1 MRRVISHCNLSS
13 DSMNTVLTNSHGAV
27 YEITLNRPQSLNA
40 LNDEMMHDLSS
51 ALDAVANDPAV
62 RCVLLKGAGP
72 SFMAGGDVK
81 MFHQELG
88 RSGAQLRERFQE
100 FVGAL
105 HPLIEKLA
113 NLRVPLVA
121 AVQGAIAG
129 FGVSLTMLCDFVIA
143 AEDSYFTLAYIHL
156 GTTPDGSSTWF
167 LPRLVGLRRAKEIA
181 MLGERIPAAE
191 AVPLGLAYKVVPR
204 DTLESEAASFAARL
218 AAGPTRA
225 YANTKALL
233 HASFGRTLVEQ
244 MDAEVASFAECASN
258 PDFAEGVKAF
268 VERRKATFSGR

>member
-1 MRRVISHCNLSS
+1 
-13 DSMNTVLTNSHGAV
+13 MNTVLTNSHGAV

-81 MFHQELG
+81 MFRQELG
-88 RSGAQLRERFQE
+88 RSATQLRERFQE

-143 AEDSYFTLAYIHL
+143 ADDSYFTLAYIHL

-191 AVPLGLAYKVVPR
+191 AVRLGLAYKVVPR

>member
-1 MRRVISHCNLSS
+1 
-13 DSMNTVLTNSHGAV
+13 MNTILTSSQGAV
-27 YEITLNRPQSLNA
+27 YEIVLNRPQSLNA
-40 LNDEMMHDLSS
+40 LNDEMMGEFSSTLEAVTHDPS
-51 ALDAVANDPAV
+51 V
-62 RCVLLKGAGP
+62 RCILLKGAGA

-81 MFHQELG
+81 MFHGELSKSPG
-88 RSGAQLRERFQE
+88 ELHERFLQ

-113 NLRVPLVA
+113 SLRVPLVA

-143 AEDSYFTLAYIHL
+143 SDDSYFTLAYIHL

-181 MLGERIPAAE
+181 LLGERIPAAE
-191 AVPLGLAYKVVPR
+191 AVQLGLAYKVVPR
-204 DTLESEAASFAARL
+204 ASLDSEAANFAARL

-225 YANTKALL
+225 YGNTKALL
-233 HASFGRTLVEQ
+233 HASFNRGLREQ
-244 MDAEVASFAECASN
+244 MDAEVTSFAECASN

-268 VERRKATFSGR
+268 VERRKAAFKGA

>member
-1 MRRVISHCNLSS
+1 
-13 DSMNTVLTNSHGAV
+13 MNTVLTRSQGAV

-40 LNDEMMHDLSS
+40 LNDEMMQDFS
-51 ALDAVANDPAV
+51 AALETVANDRGI
-62 RCVLLKGAGP
+62 RCVLIKGAGP

-81 MFHQELG
+81 MFHKELG
-88 RSGAQLRERFQE
+88 KSSAELHVRFQE

-105 HPLIEKLA
+105 HPIIERLV
-113 NLRVPLVA
+113 NLHVPVVA
-121 AVQGAIAG
+121 AVQGAVAG

-143 AEDSYFTLAYIHL
+143 ADDSYFTLAYIHL

-191 AVPLGLAYKVVPR
+191 AARLGLAYKVVPR
-204 DTLESEAASFAARL
+204 DSLESEAATFAARL

-225 YANTKALL
+225 YGNTKKLL
-233 HASFGRTLVEQ
+233 QASFNHTLGEQ
-244 MDAEVASFAECASN
+244 MDLEVASFAECASN

-268 VERRKATFSGR
+268 VERRKPQFKGE

>member
-1 MRRVISHCNLSS
+1 
-13 DSMNTVLTNSHGAV
+13 MNTILTSSQGAV
-27 YEITLNRPQSLNA
+27 FEITLNRPQSLNA
-40 LNDEMMHDLSS
+40 LNDEMMQEFSS
-51 ALDAVANDPAV
+51 TLEKVARDSSI
-62 RCVLLKGAGP
+62 RCLVLKGAGA

-88 RSGAQLRERFQE
+88 KSSSQLHERFQQ

-113 NLRVPLVA
+113 NLRVPVVA
-121 AVQGAIAG
+121 AVQGAVAG
-129 FGVSLTMLCDFVIA
+129 FGVSLSMLCDFVIA
-143 AEDSYFTLAYIHL
+143 ADDSYFTLAYIHL

-181 MLGERIPAAE
+181 LLGERIPAAE
-191 AVPLGLAYKVVPR
+191 AQRLGLAYKVVPR
-204 DTLESEAASFAARL
+204 GALESETASFAARL

-225 YANTKALL
+225 YGNTKLL
-233 HASFGRTLVEQ
+233 LQSSFNHSLHEQ
-244 MDAEVASFAECASN
+244 MDFEVSSFAECASN

-268 VERRKATFSGR
+268 VERRKPQFKGE

>member
-1 MRRVISHCNLSS
+1 
-13 DSMNTVLTNSHGAV
+13 MNTVLTNFRGAV
-27 YEITLNRPQSLNA
+27 YEITFNRPQSLNA
-40 LNDEMMHDLSS
+40 LNDEMMRELSS
-51 ALDAVANDPAV
+51 ALDAAINDSSI

-88 RSGAQLRERFQE
+88 RSPAQLRERFQE

-121 AVQGAIAG
+121 AVQGAVAG

-143 AEDSYFTLAYIHL
+143 ADDSYFTLAYIHL

-181 MLGERIPAAE
+181 MLGERIPAAD
-191 AVPLGLAYKVVPR
+191 AVRLGLAYKVVPR
-204 DTLESEAASFAARL
+204 DSLESEATNFAARL

-233 HASFGRTLVEQ
+233 QASFGRSLVEQ

-268 VERRKATFSGR
+268 VERRKATFSGS

>member
-1 MRRVISHCNLSS
+1 
-13 DSMNTVLTNSHGAV
+13 MNTVLTRSQGAV
-27 YEITLNRPQSLNA
+27 FEITLNRPQSLNA
-40 LNDEMMHDLSS
+40 LNDEMMQDLSTT
-51 ALDAVANDPAV
+51 LDRAATDASV
-62 RCVLLKGAGP
+62 RCILLKGAGP

-81 MFHQELG
+81 MFHRELEKSPAELHG
-88 RSGAQLRERFQE
+88 RFQE

-113 NLRVPLVA
+113 NFRFPVVA
-121 AVQGAIAG
+121 AVQGAVAG
-129 FGVSLTMLCDFVIA
+129 FGVSLTMLCDFVVVA
-143 AEDSYFTLAYIHL
+143 DDAYFTLAYIHL

-181 MLGERIPAAE
+181 MLGDRIPAAE
-191 AVPLGLAYKVVPR
+191 AVRLGLAYRSVPAAS
-204 DTLESEAASFAARL
+204 LETEAANLAARL

-225 YANTKALL
+225 YGNTKALL
-233 HASFGRTLVEQ
+233 HASFNRGLREQ

>member
-1 MRRVISHCNLSS
+1 
-13 DSMNTVLTNSHGAV
+13 MNTILTSSQGAV
-27 YEITLNRPQSLNA
+27 FEVTLNRPQSLNA
-40 LNDEMMHDLSS
+40 LNDELMQEFSGTLEK
-51 ALDAVANDPAV
+51 VAKDPSI
-62 RCVLLKGAGP
+62 RCLVLKGAGA

-88 RSGAQLRERFQE
+88 KSSAQLHERFRE

-113 NLRVPLVA
+113 NLRMPVVA
-121 AVQGAIAG
+121 AVQGAVAG

-143 AEDSYFTLAYIHL
+143 ADDSYFTLAYIHL

-181 MLGERIPAAE
+181 LLGERIPAAE
-191 AVPLGLAYKVVPR
+191 AQRLGLVYNVVPR
-204 DTLESEAASFAARL
+204 GSLESETASFAARL

-225 YANTKALL
+225 YGNTKLL
-233 HASFGRTLVEQ
+233 LQSSFNHSLHEQ
-244 MDAEVASFAECASN
+244 MDFEVSSFAECASN

-268 VERRKATFSGR
+268 VERRKPQFKGE

>member
-1 MRRVISHCNLSS
+1 
-13 DSMNTVLTNSHGAV
+13 MNTVLTNFRGAV

-40 LNDEMMHDLSS
+40 LNDEMMRELSS
-51 ALDAVANDPAV
+51 ALDAAINGSSI

-81 MFHQELG
+81 MFHQELARPG
-88 RSGAQLRERFQE
+88 QLRERFQE

-121 AVQGAIAG
+121 AVQGAVAG

-143 AEDSYFTLAYIHL
+143 ADDSYFTLAYIHL

-181 MLGERIPAAE
+181 MLGERVPAAE
-191 AVPLGLAYKVVPR
+191 AVRLGLAYKVVPR
-204 DTLESEAASFAARL
+204 DSLESEAASFAARL

-233 HASFGRTLVEQ
+233 QASFGRSLVEQ

>member
-1 MRRVISHCNLSS
+1 
-13 DSMNTVLTNSHGAV
+13 MNTILTSTQGAV
-27 YEITLNRPQSLNA
+27 FEITLNRPQSLNA
-40 LNDEMMHDLSS
+40 LNDEMMREFS
-51 ALDAVANDPAV
+51 ATLDAVAQDRAV
-62 RCVLLKGAGP
+62 RCILLKGAGA

-81 MFHQELG
+81 MFHQELAK
-88 RSGAQLRERFQE
+88 SPSELRERFEQ

-113 NLRVPLVA
+113 NFRVPVVA
-121 AVQGAIAG
+121 AAQGAVAG

-143 AEDSYFTLAYIHL
+143 SDDSYFTLAYIHL

-181 MLGERIPAAE
+181 LLGERIPAAE
-191 AVPLGLAYKVVPR
+191 AVHLGLAYKVVPR
-204 DTLESEAASFAARL
+204 ASLETEAASFAARL

-225 YANTKALL
+225 YGNTKALL
-233 HASFGRTLVEQ
+233 HASFNRGLREQ

-268 VERRKATFSGR
+268 VERRKAAFTGA

>member
-1 MRRVISHCNLSS
+1 
-13 DSMNTVLTNSHGAV
+13 MNTILTSSQGPV
-27 YEITLNRPQSLNA
+27 YEILLNRPQSLNA
-40 LNDEMMHDLSS
+40 LNEEMMREFSS
-51 ALDAVANDPAV
+51 ALDLVATDAKI
-62 RCVLLKGAGP
+62 RCVLLKGAGA
-72 SFMAGGDVK
+72 SFMAGGDIK

-88 RSGAQLRERFQE
+88 RPPAQIRERFQE

-121 AVQGAIAG
+121 AVQGAVAG
-129 FGVSLTMLCDFVIA
+129 FGVSLTMLCDFVVA

-191 AVPLGLAYKVVPR
+191 AVRLGLAYKAVPR
-204 DTLESEAASFAARL
+204 GALEAEAANLAARL

-225 YANTKALL
+225 YGNTKALL
-233 HASFGRTLVEQ
+233 HASFSRNLVEQ

-268 VERRKATFSGR
+268 VERRKPTFSGT

>member
-1 MRRVISHCNLSS
+1 
-13 DSMNTVLTNSHGAV
+13 MNTILTSRQGAV
-27 YEITLNRPQSLNA
+27 HEITLNRPQSLNA
-40 LNDEMMHDLSS
+40 LNDEMMREFSI
-51 ALDAVANDPAV
+51 ALDAVADDPGI
-62 RCVLLKGAGP
+62 RCLVLKGAGA

-88 RSGAQLRERFQE
+88 RPAEDLHRRFQE

-105 HPLIEKLA
+105 HPLIGKLA

-121 AVQGAIAG
+121 AVQGAVAG
-129 FGVSLTMLCDFVIA
+129 FGVSLTLLCDFVIA
-143 AEDSYFTLAYIHL
+143 ADDSYFTLAYIHL

-181 MLGERIPAAE
+181 MLGERIPATE
-191 AVPLGLAYKVVPR
+191 AVRLGLAYKVVPR
-204 DTLESEAASFAARL
+204 GSLDSEVAAFASRL

-225 YANTKALL
+225 YAKTKALL
-233 HASFGRTLVEQ
+233 QASFNRNLVEQ

-268 VERRKATFSGR
+268 VERRKTAFRGS

>member
-1 MRRVISHCNLSS
+1 
-13 DSMNTVLTNSHGAV
+13 MNTVLTSSQGAV
-27 YEITLNRPQSLNA
+27 YEIVLNRPQSLNA
-40 LNDEMMHDLSS
+40 LNDEMMQDFSS
-51 ALDAVANDPAV
+51 ALEAAANDPAV
-62 RCVLLKGAGP
+62 RCIVLKGAGA

-88 RSGAQLRERFQE
+88 KSAVELHGRFKQ

-143 AEDSYFTLAYIHL
+143 SDDSYFTLAYIHL

-181 MLGERIPAAE
+181 MLGERIPAAD
-191 AVPLGLAYKVVPR
+191 AVRLGLAYKVVPR
-204 DTLESEAASFAARL
+204 ASLESEAASFAARL

-233 HASFGRTLVEQ
+233 HASFGRNLREQ
-244 MDAEVASFAECASN
+244 MDAEVVSFAECASN
-258 PDFAEGVKAF
+258 PDFAEGVRAF
-268 VERRKATFSGR
+268 VERRKAVFKGK

>member
-1 MRRVISHCNLSS
+1 
-13 DSMNTVLTNSHGAV
+13 MNTVLTSTQGAV
-27 YEITLNRPQSLNA
+27 HEIILNRPQSLNA
-40 LNDEMMHDLSS
+40 LNDEMMQDFSG
-51 ALDAVANDPAV
+51 ALDAAAGDPRI
-62 RCVLLKGAGP
+62 RCILLKGAGA

-88 RSGAQLRERFQE
+88 RPAAELRQRFHE

-105 HPLIEKLA
+105 HPVIERLV
-113 NLRVPLVA
+113 NLRIPLVA
-121 AVQGAIAG
+121 GVQGAVAG

-143 AEDSYFTLAYIHL
+143 ADDSYFTLAYIHL
-156 GTTPDGSSTWF
+156 GATPDGSSTWF

-191 AVPLGLAYKVVPR
+191 AVRLGLAYKVVPR
-204 DTLESEAASFAARL
+204 DSLEAEAASFAARL
-218 AAGPTRA
+218 ASGPTRA

-233 HASFGRTLVEQ
+233 QTSFNHTLLEQ
-244 MDAEVASFAECASN
+244 LDAEVASFAECASN

-268 VERRKATFSGR
+268 VERRKAAFNGS